1 MKGDIG
7 MTAGLGGMGPES
19 TGEAT
24 SAFGGI
30 IPWPGTAL
38 PAQPAWQAP
47 LLDGMRTWAMAAV
60 AGLCPLRT
68 ITGRLVERG
77 LAAWVV
83 PLDRFMRTLCLAAAR
98 PLQIGPPDHDGQLRD
113 ETRLLTALQALQL
126 RRTGVARE
134 QLCALLSPDCI
145 DTALHAALLLGAA
158 LRVDQKHQ
166 GQLGGANR
174 AR

>member
-7 MTAGLGGMGPES
+7 MTAGLEGMG
-19 TGEAT
+19 AT
-24 SAFGGI
+24 ASGSGGI

-98 PLQIGPPDHDGQLRD
+98 PLQIGPPDHDSQLRD

-134 QLCALLSPDCI
+134 QLCALVSPDCI
-145 DTALHAALLLGAA
+145 DATLHAALLLGAA